1 LNRGLQGFQEV
12 HKSIQ
17 GLTRVCKRLHGL
29 TRVYKGLQGFTRVW
43 STGNLMFH
51 YRAQTIAKRALQ
63 MRTMRTK
70 HALQGLL
77 ESIKKNG
84 GSQAFFY
91 KISISILQKKRRK
104 EYFFTDFL
112 KIRLYIKKSKHIY
125 KAIIATE
132 LTCYQAPG
140 DSE

>member
-1 LNRGLQGFQEV
+1 M
-12 HKSIQ
+12 
-17 GLTRVCKRLHGL
+17 
-29 TRVYKGLQGFTRVW
+29 W

-104 EYFFTDFL
+104 EYFFTDLESSFL
-112 KIRLYIKKSKHIY
+112 KFKSIPKVDDLISET
-125 KAIIATE
+125 AT
-132 LTCYQAPG
+132 LTG
-140 DSE
+140 VV